1 MTNKEFEQ
9 DLIKR
14 LKKEIKYLEL
24 KLKDCRNYEKECI
37 IKSQISY
44 KKGQIKYYIENP
56 LWV

>member
-14 LKKEIKYLEL
+14 LKNEIEYLEL
-24 KLKDCRNYEKECI
+24 KLKDCRNYENECI

-56 LWV
+56 L

>member
-14 LKKEIKYLEL
+14 LKNEIEYLEL
-24 KLKDCRNYEKECI
+24 KLKDCRNYENESI

-56 LWV
+56 L